1 MTFSTLSARA
11 RLLIEEG
18 KMNKLI
24 ITGNLVRDPET
35 RQTPNGL
42 TICSF
47 TIAVNRRG
55 KDNDADY
62 FRVTAWRQLA
72 ENCQRFLAKGR
83 KVAVTGAVSLNT
95 YTKKDGTGGAS
106 LEVNADEVE
115 FLTPRSDADD
125 SGLTYTPDK
134 ESGMVVVENDDSL
147 PF

>member
-1 MTFSTLSARA
+1 
-11 RLLIEEG
+11 
-18 KMNKLI
+18 MNKLI
-24 ITGNLVRDPET
+24 IIGNLVRDPESRSLPT
-35 RQTPNGL
+35 GVNLCT
-42 TICSF
+42 F
-47 TIAVNRRG
+47 TVAVNGR
-55 KDNDADY
+55 KDEVSF
-62 FRVTAWRQLA
+62 FRVTTWRGLA

-95 YTKKDGTGGAS
+95 YTAKDGTTKAS

-115 FLTPRSDADD
+115 FLSPRSDADD

>member
-1 MTFSTLSARA
+1 
-11 RLLIEEG
+11 
-18 KMNKLI
+18 MNKVFI
-24 ITGNLVRDPET
+24 IGNLTRDPET
-35 RQTPNGL
+35 RQTPSGI
-42 TICSF
+42 TICTF

-55 KDNDADY
+55 KDEKAVDY

-115 FLTPRSDADD
+115 FLSPRSDADD
-125 SGLTYTPDK
+125 SGLTYTPPADK